1 MGLVLLGTILS
12 SALVAR
18 GRFQRQ
24 MRAADDKLAAVNA
37 ADELVSRW
45 IALPEGT
52 APVPGAGAVAHASPL
67 LWRTTWIG
75 DPYAQRLG
83 ARKARLE
90 MFDNQARS
98 DRPLVTIEFLLRLPA
113 QPAAATREVAR

>member
-1 MGLVLLGTILS
+1 MLLGTILS

-24 MRAADDKLAAVNA
+24 MRDADDKLAAVRA

-52 APVPGAGAVAHASPL
+52 APVPGEGAVSQASAL
-67 LWRTTWIG
+67 TWRTTWVG

-90 MFDNQARS
+90 MFGHQRRS
-98 DRPLVTIEFLLRLPA
+98 DRPLVTIEFLLRIPA
-113 QPAAATREVAR
+113 PPGPATREVVR

>member
-1 MGLVLLGTILS
+1 MLLGTILS

-24 MRAADDKLAAVNA
+24 WRDADEKLAAVRA

-45 IALPEGT
+45 IALPAGM
-52 APVPGAGAVAHASPL
+52 APVPGEGPVSHPSGL
-67 LWRTTWIG
+67 VWRTTWVS

-90 MFDNQARS
+90 IS
-98 DRPLVTIEFLLRLPA
+98 DRSPQRRSLVTLEFLVQLSPK
-113 QPAAATREVAR
+113 PTPSTREVPR